1 MKVRIFAL
9 AKELGLANKE
19 LIDLCNDAGVM
30 IKNSALASI
39 SEEER
44 DIVVSFIKGNGKP
57 AEEVAP
63 VAPATP
69 VRDAG
74 QHDRKIRAIQSR
86 PVADEVPVEE
96 PVAEAVAADE
106 PEDEVVEVPATEEP
120 VAVKTEIEPEVK
132 VETEVKPA
140 AKAKAEPEVK
150 AKPETKVVAD
160 AKAEAKPKAAQPA
173 KVESE
178 VKVTAAKA
186 DATKS
191 AKAAEPGT
199 TKTTPVAA
207 SDKTAASGDT
217 KKDGDAAVKDVKPD
231 PLAPEKPKPVSRDD
245 FSPAAANRR
254 PMREMRPIG
263 SIREGDARKKPQ
275 QKKAA
280 LPSIAAAP
288 VYKPPVAPVKK
299 EEATAQKPDMPLTP
313 EILEKQ
319 SPLADRLRTKRDEGN
334 APRRSGGG
342 LIEKRRRERQS
353 ITEQQQQNQRGGGGR
368 RHNRQRKRRTAA
380 IEFKSEVTVEVPM
393 TVRSLSEAMGRPA
406 KQILSELFKRG
417 TLTNINAALDEE
429 TAEEIALELGVEL
442 TIKRERDMEDVLA
455 SLLEPDED
463 DSNHVARP
471 PIITVLGHVDHGKTT
486 LVDTIRS
493 ASVAAG
499 EAGGITQHIAAYQVI
514 HEGNPIT
521 FVDTPGHAA
530 FGGMRA
536 RGANVTDI
544 IVLVVAADDGIMPQ
558 TEECIAHAK
567 AAGVPIIVAM
577 NKCDLPD
584 IDEQRVLQ
592 GLAAKELLPA
602 EWGGDVEVVRTSA
615 LKGTGI
621 DTLLE
626 TIFLTAEL
634 QDYKANP
641 ESNAVGVCLEAFQ
654 DEGRGAISWLMV
666 QKGTLRVG
674 DFVLCG
680 QTYGRVRAMYND
692 RDEELQVAPPSMPV
706 KVTGLESV
714 PGAGS
719 HFFVMDDLDE
729 ARTIAANREHE
740 GRSAFLATRRKPRSM
755 EDVLAAAGGNEVQE
769 LPLIV
774 KADTPGSLE
783 ALRGEI
789 LKFEHPEVRVVIVHE
804 AVGGVNE
811 SDVYLASTTGA
822 VIIAFH
828 VIADDKAK
836 AVADTEAVEIRRYSI
851 IYQIADDIKQSIEG
865 LLKPEEVT
873 VTTGRALVLKTFSI
887 SRFGTI
893 AGCRVLSGT
902 IARDNRM
909 LVIRDQTVL
918 NDYRISSLKREKDDA
933 KEVREGFEC
942 GIRLDGFND
951 VKEGDLLEAF
961 RIDQVQR
968 KLD

>member
-1 MKVRIFAL
+1 M
-9 AKELGLANKE
+9 ANKD
-19 LIDLCNDAGVM
+19 LIDLCNEAGLQ

-44 DIVVSFIKGNGKP
+44 DIVVNLFKGKGKP
-57 AEEVAP
+57 AEEAAP
-63 VAPATP
+63 VEPATP
-69 VRDAG
+69 VRDVA
-74 QHDRKIRAIQSR
+74 QHDRKIRAIQQSR
-86 PVADEVPVEE
+86 TVAEEVP
-96 PVAEAVAADE
+96 AEAEEKEVAAVEPEVEIEAEAEVEVAAVEPAVVEDTPAKDVE
-106 PEDEVVEVPATEEP
+106 PEDTGDATEP
-120 VAVKTEIEPEVK
+120 PK
-132 VETEVKPA
+132 VEPKPDA
-140 AKAKAEPEVK
+140 GKAEPTKSNSE
-150 AKPETKVVAD
+150 KPEPE
-160 AKAEAKPKAAQPA
+160 KAEPP
-173 KVESE
+173 
-178 VKVTAAKA
+178 
-186 DATKS
+186 
-191 AKAAEPGT
+191 
-199 TKTTPVAA
+199 
-207 SDKTAASGDT
+207 
-217 KKDGDAAVKDVKPD
+217 
-231 PLAPEKPKPVSRDD
+231 APEKPKPVTRDD
-245 FSPAAANRR
+245 FSPAGANRR
-254 PMREMRPIG
+254 PIREMRPIG
-263 SIREGDARKKPQ
+263 SVRESDARKKPQ

-280 LPSIAAAP
+280 LPNIAAAP
-288 VYKPPVAPVKK
+288 AYKPPVIQTKKDDAP
-299 EEATAQKPDMPLTP
+299 AQTPDMPLTP

-319 SPLADRLRTKRDEGN
+319 SPLADRLRTKRDDSGGGKT
-334 APRRSGGG
+334 RRSGG

-353 ITEQQQQNQRGGGGR
+353 INEQQQQNQRGGR
-368 RHNRQRKRRTAA
+368 RNNRQRRRRTGPV
-380 IEFKSEVTVEVPM
+380 EFKTEATVEVPI
-393 TVRSLSEAMGRPA
+393 TVRTLSEAMGRPA

-417 TLTNINAALDEE
+417 TLTNINAALEEE
-429 TAEEIALELGVEL
+429 TAEEIALELGVDL

-455 SLLEPDED
+455 ELLEPDTD
-463 DSNHVARP
+463 DSNHAPRA
-471 PIITVLGHVDHGKTT
+471 PIVTVLGHVDHGKTT

-499 EAGGITQHIAAYQVI
+499 EAGGITQHIAAYQIV
-514 HEGNPIT
+514 HDGNPIT

-558 TEECIAHAK
+558 TEECISHAK

-615 LKGTGI
+615 LKGDGI

-634 QDYKANP
+634 HDYKANP
-641 ESNAVGVCLEAFQ
+641 DCNAVGVCLEAFR
-654 DEGRGAISWLMV
+654 DEGRGNVSWFMV

-692 RDEELQVAPPSMPV
+692 RDEELQEAPPSMPV
-706 KVTGLESV
+706 KVTGMETV

-719 HFFVMDDLDE
+719 HFFVMDDFEE
-729 ARTIAANREHE
+729 ARTIAENREHE
-740 GRSAFLATRRKPRSM
+740 GRSALLATRNKPKTI
-755 EDVLAAAGGNEVQE
+755 ETILAAAAGEEIQK
-769 LPLIV
+769 LSLIV

-789 LKFEHPEVRVVIVHE
+789 HKFEHPEVEVTIIHE
-804 AVGGVNE
+804 GVGGVNE
-811 SDVYLASTTGA
+811 SDVYLASTTDA
-822 VIIAFH
+822 IIIAFH
-828 VIADDKAK
+828 VIADDSA
-836 AVADTEAVEIRRYSI
+836 AAAAENEGVEIRRYSI

-968 KLD
+968 TLD